1 MGTWATDAFGNDY
14 AMDWAQDLHEYKTLE
29 LVETT
34 LDNVIDSTEAELEAP
49 FAAEALAAL
58 EVIARLLGK
67 PGEDDP
73 ATAEVDEW
81 VAACKKKVTP
91 PLLEKARLAF
101 EQASWPSRRNCASCG
116 RTASISPTGRPTC
129 GFAHARAGP
138 GRLKRRATVHFSV
151 LNLHQKR
158 GNPVFPHFWCILYP
172 FATTAHA
179 SYARAP

>member
-1 MGTWATDAFGNDY
+1 MGTWALDAFGNDY
-14 AMDWAQDLHEYKTLE
+14 AMDWAQDLHDYKTLE

-58 EVIARLLGK
+58 DVIARLLGK

-91 PLLEKARLAF
+91 PLLDKARLAF
-101 EQASWPSRRNCASCG
+101 DKIMGEASELRQLWQDSEHYADWQADVAALRQRVL
-116 RTASISPTGRPTC
+116 
-129 GFAHARAGP
+129 GP
-138 GRLKRRATVHFSV
+138 DA
-151 LNLHQKR
+151 
-158 GNPVFPHFWCILYP
+158 
-172 FATTAHA
+172 
-179 SYARAP
+179 

>member
-34 LDNVIDSTEAELEAP
+34 LDNVIDSTESELEAP

-58 EVIARLLGK
+58 EVIARLQGQ
-67 PGEDDP
+67 PGEGEDDP
-73 ATAEVDEW
+73 ATQEVDEW

-101 EQASWPSRRNCASCG
+101 ERITAETSELRQLWQDSEHFADWQADVAALR
-116 RTASISPTGRPTC
+116 
-129 GFAHARAGP
+129 ARVLGP
-138 GRLKRRATVHFSV
+138 EA
-151 LNLHQKR
+151 
-158 GNPVFPHFWCILYP
+158 
-172 FATTAHA
+172 A
-179 SYARAP
+179 

>member
-34 LDNVIDSTEAELEAP
+34 LDNVIESQEAELEAP

-58 EVIARLLGK
+58 EVIARLQGQ
-67 PGEDDP
+67 PSEGEDDP

-101 EQASWPSRRNCASCG
+101 ERITAESSELRQLWQDSEHFADWQADVAAL
-116 RTASISPTGRPTC
+116 RTR
-129 GFAHARAGP
+129 
-138 GRLKRRATVHFSV
+138 V
-151 LNLHQKR
+151 LGQE
-158 GNPVFPHFWCILYP
+158 
-172 FATTAHA
+172 AA
-179 SYARAP
+179 

>member
-34 LDNVIDSTEAELEAP
+34 LDNVIDSQEAELEAP

-58 EVIARLLGK
+58 DVIARLLGK

-101 EQASWPSRRNCASCG
+101 ERITAESSELRQLWQDSEHFADWQADVAALR
-116 RTASISPTGRPTC
+116 
-129 GFAHARAGP
+129 AR
-138 GRLKRRATVHFSV
+138 V
-151 LNLHQKR
+151 LGQE
-158 GNPVFPHFWCILYP
+158 
-172 FATTAHA
+172 AA
-179 SYARAP
+179 

>member
-58 EVIARLLGK
+58 EVIARLQGQS
-67 PGEDDP
+67 GEDDP

-101 EQASWPSRRNCASCG
+101 ERITAETSELRQLWQDSEHFADWQADVAALR
-116 RTASISPTGRPTC
+116 
-129 GFAHARAGP
+129 AR
-138 GRLKRRATVHFSV
+138 V
-151 LNLHQKR
+151 LGKD
-158 GNPVFPHFWCILYP
+158 
-172 FATTAHA
+172 
-179 SYARAP
+179 S

>member
-34 LDNVIDSTEAELEAP
+34 LDNVIDSQEAELEAP

-58 EVIARLLGK
+58 EVIARLQGQ
-67 PGEDDP
+67 PGENDP

-101 EQASWPSRRNCASCG
+101 ERIMAEASELRQLWQDSEHYADWQADVAALR
-116 RTASISPTGRPTC
+116 
-129 GFAHARAGP
+129 ARVLGP
-138 GRLKRRATVHFSV
+138 DA
-151 LNLHQKR
+151 
-158 GNPVFPHFWCILYP
+158 
-172 FATTAHA
+172 A
-179 SYARAP
+179 

>member
-58 EVIARLLGK
+58 EVIARLQGQ

-101 EQASWPSRRNCASCG
+101 ERITAETSELRQLWQDSEHFAEWQADV
-116 RTASISPTGRPTC
+116 TALR
-129 GFAHARAGP
+129 AR
-138 GRLKRRATVHFSV
+138 V
-151 LNLHQKR
+151 LGKD
-158 GNPVFPHFWCILYP
+158 
-172 FATTAHA
+172 
-179 SYARAP
+179 S

>member
-73 ATAEVDEW
+73 ATLDVDEW
-81 VAACKKKVTP
+81 VAACRKKVTP

-101 EQASWPSRRNCASCG
+101 DKITAEASELRQLWQDSEHFADWQADV
-116 RTASISPTGRPTC
+116 
-129 GFAHARAGP
+129 AHLRARVLGP
-138 GRLKRRATVHFSV
+138 EA
-151 LNLHQKR
+151 
-158 GNPVFPHFWCILYP
+158 
-172 FATTAHA
+172 A
-179 SYARAP
+179 

>member
-81 VAACKKKVTP
+81 VAACRKKVTP
-91 PLLEKARLAF
+91 PLLDKARLAF
-101 EQASWPSRRNCASCG
+101 DKITAEASELRQLWQDSEHFADWQADV
-116 RTASISPTGRPTC
+116 
-129 GFAHARAGP
+129 AHLRARVLGP
-138 GRLKRRATVHFSV
+138 EA
-151 LNLHQKR
+151 
-158 GNPVFPHFWCILYP
+158 
-172 FATTAHA
+172 A
-179 SYARAP
+179 

>member
-34 LDNVIDSTEAELEAP
+34 LDNVIDSPQAELEAP

-58 EVIARLLGK
+58 EVIARLLGN

-81 VAACKKKVTP
+81 VAACKKKVAP
-91 PLLEKARLAF
+91 PLLDKARLAF
-101 EQASWPSRRNCASCG
+101 ERITADASELRQLWQDSEHYADWQADVADLR
-116 RTASISPTGRPTC
+116 
-129 GFAHARAGP
+129 ARVLGP
-138 GRLKRRATVHFSV
+138 EA
-151 LNLHQKR
+151 
-158 GNPVFPHFWCILYP
+158 
-172 FATTAHA
+172 
-179 SYARAP
+179 

>member
-1 MGTWATDAFGNDY
+1 MGTWALDAFGNDY

-73 ATAEVDEW
+73 ATADVDEW
-81 VAACKKKVTP
+81 VAACKKKVTS

-101 EQASWPSRRNCASCG
+101 DRILAESSELRQLWQDSEHYADWQADVADLR
-116 RTASISPTGRPTC
+116 
-129 GFAHARAGP
+129 ARVLGP
-138 GRLKRRATVHFSV
+138 EA
-151 LNLHQKR
+151 
-158 GNPVFPHFWCILYP
+158 
-172 FATTAHA
+172 
-179 SYARAP
+179 

>member
-1 MGTWATDAFGNDY
+1 M
-14 AMDWAQDLHEYKTLE
+14 
-29 LVETT
+29 VETT
-34 LDNVIDSTEAELEAP
+34 LDNVIDSQEAALEAP

-101 EQASWPSRRNCASCG
+101 ERITAESSELRQLWQDSEHFADWQADVAALRSR
-116 RTASISPTGRPTC
+116 
-129 GFAHARAGP
+129 
-138 GRLKRRATVHFSV
+138 V
-151 LNLHQKR
+151 L
-158 GNPVFPHFWCILYP
+158 G
-172 FATTAHA
+172 ADA
-179 SYARAP
+179 

>member
-1 MGTWATDAFGNDY
+1 MGTWALDAFGNDY

-34 LDNVIDSTEAELEAP
+34 LDNVIDSQEAELAAP

-58 EVIARLLGK
+58 EVIARLLGQ

-81 VAACKKKVTP
+81 VAACKKKITP

-101 EQASWPSRRNCASCG
+101 ERITAETSELRQLWQDSEHFTDWQADV
-116 RTASISPTGRPTC
+116 
-129 GFAHARAGP
+129 ARLRARVLGP
-138 GRLKRRATVHFSV
+138 EA
-151 LNLHQKR
+151 
-158 GNPVFPHFWCILYP
+158 
-172 FATTAHA
+172 A
-179 SYARAP
+179 

>member
-1 MGTWATDAFGNDY
+1 MATWALDAFGNDY

-34 LDNVIDSTEAELEAP
+34 LDNVIDSGEAELEAP

-67 PGEDDP
+67 PGEKDP
-73 ATAEVDEW
+73 STEEVDEW

-101 EQASWPSRRNCASCG
+101 DRIMADTSELRQLWQESEHDADWQAEVA
-116 RTASISPTGRPTC
+116 AL
-129 GFAHARAGP
+129 
-138 GRLKRRATVHFSV
+138 RLRV
-151 LNLHQKR
+151 LGQ
-158 GNPVFPHFWCILYP
+158 
-172 FATTAHA
+172 AD
-179 SYARAP
+179 

>member
-1 MGTWATDAFGNDY
+1 MGTWATNAFGNDY

-34 LDNVIDSTEAELEAP
+34 LDNVIDSQEAELEAP

-67 PGEDDP
+67 PCEDDP

-101 EQASWPSRRNCASCG
+101 DKITAEASELRQLWQDSEHFADWQADV
-116 RTASISPTGRPTC
+116 
-129 GFAHARAGP
+129 AHLRARVLGP
-138 GRLKRRATVHFSV
+138 EA
-151 LNLHQKR
+151 
-158 GNPVFPHFWCILYP
+158 
-172 FATTAHA
+172 A
-179 SYARAP
+179 

>member
-34 LDNVIDSTEAELEAP
+34 LDNVINSQEAELEAP

-58 EVIARLLGK
+58 EVIARLQGK
-67 PGEDDP
+67 PGENDP

-101 EQASWPSRRNCASCG
+101 DKIVAETSELRQLWQDSDHFDDWQQDVAALRR
-116 RTASISPTGRPTC
+116 R
-129 GFAHARAGP
+129 
-138 GRLKRRATVHFSV
+138 V
-151 LNLHQKR
+151 LGQQ
-158 GNPVFPHFWCILYP
+158 
-172 FATTAHA
+172 
-179 SYARAP
+179 

>member
-14 AMDWAQDLHEYKTLE
+14 AMDWAQDLQEYKTLE

-67 PGEDDP
+67 PGADDP

-81 VAACKKKVTP
+81 VERCKKKITP
-91 PLLEKARLAF
+91 PLLEKAALAF
-101 EQASWPSRRNCASCG
+101 GRITAENSELRQLWQESEHFADWQADVADLRQR
-116 RTASISPTGRPTC
+116 
-129 GFAHARAGP
+129 
-138 GRLKRRATVHFSV
+138 V
-151 LNLHQKR
+151 L
-158 GNPVFPHFWCILYP
+158 GNI
-172 FATTAHA
+172 
-179 SYARAP
+179 

>member
-58 EVIARLLGK
+58 DVIARLQGQ

-101 EQASWPSRRNCASCG
+101 ERITAETSELRQLWQDSEHFADWQADVAALR
-116 RTASISPTGRPTC
+116 
-129 GFAHARAGP
+129 AR
-138 GRLKRRATVHFSV
+138 V
-151 LNLHQKR
+151 LGKD
-158 GNPVFPHFWCILYP
+158 
-172 FATTAHA
+172 
-179 SYARAP
+179 S

>member
-1 MGTWATDAFGNDY
+1 MGTWALDAFGNDY

-34 LDNVIDSTEAELEAP
+34 LDNVIDSQQAELEAP

-58 EVIARLLGK
+58 EVIARLQGQ
-67 PGEDDP
+67 PGENDP

-101 EQASWPSRRNCASCG
+101 ERIMAESSE
-116 RTASISPTGRPTC
+116 
-129 GFAHARAGP
+129 
-138 GRLKRRATVHFSV
+138 
-151 LNLHQKR
+151 LHQLWQDSE
-158 GNPVFPHFWCILYP
+158 HFTDWQADVAALR
-172 FATTAHA
+172 
-179 SYARAP
+179 ARVLGQDA

>member
-1 MGTWATDAFGNDY
+1 MGTWALDAFGNDY

-34 LDNVIDSTEAELEAP
+34 LDNVIDSQEAELEAP

-58 EVIARLLGK
+58 EVIARLQGQ
-67 PGEDDP
+67 PGEGEDDP

-101 EQASWPSRRNCASCG
+101 ERITAESSELRQLWQDSEHYADWQADVAALR
-116 RTASISPTGRPTC
+116 
-129 GFAHARAGP
+129 ARVLGP
-138 GRLKRRATVHFSV
+138 EA
-151 LNLHQKR
+151 
-158 GNPVFPHFWCILYP
+158 
-172 FATTAHA
+172 A
-179 SYARAP
+179 

>member
-1 MGTWATDAFGNDY
+1 MGTWALDAFGNDY

-34 LDNVIDSTEAELEAP
+34 LDNVIDSQEAELEAP

-58 EVIARLLGK
+58 EVIARLQGQ
-67 PGEDDP
+67 PGEGEDDP

-101 EQASWPSRRNCASCG
+101 ERITAESSELRQLWQDSEHFADWQADVAALR
-116 RTASISPTGRPTC
+116 
-129 GFAHARAGP
+129 AR
-138 GRLKRRATVHFSV
+138 V
-151 LNLHQKR
+151 LGQE
-158 GNPVFPHFWCILYP
+158 
-172 FATTAHA
+172 AA
-179 SYARAP
+179 

>member
-1 MGTWATDAFGNDY
+1 MGTWALDAFGNDY

-34 LDNVIDSTEAELEAP
+34 LDNVIDSQQAELEAP

-58 EVIARLLGK
+58 EVIARLQGQ
-67 PGEDDP
+67 PGENDP

-101 EQASWPSRRNCASCG
+101 ERIMAESSELRQLWQDSEHFTDWQADVAALR
-116 RTASISPTGRPTC
+116 
-129 GFAHARAGP
+129 AR
-138 GRLKRRATVHFSV
+138 V
-151 LNLHQKR
+151 LGQD
-158 GNPVFPHFWCILYP
+158 
-172 FATTAHA
+172 A
-179 SYARAP
+179 

>member
-34 LDNVIDSTEAELEAP
+34 LDNVIDSQEAELEAP

-58 EVIARLLGK
+58 EVIARLQGK
-67 PGEDDP
+67 PGENDP

-101 EQASWPSRRNCASCG
+101 ERITAESSELRQLWQDSEHFTGWQADVAAL
-116 RTASISPTGRPTC
+116 RTRVL
-129 GFAHARAGP
+129 GP
-138 GRLKRRATVHFSV
+138 EA
-151 LNLHQKR
+151 
-158 GNPVFPHFWCILYP
+158 
-172 FATTAHA
+172 A
-179 SYARAP
+179 

>member
-73 ATAEVDEW
+73 ATLDVDEW
-81 VAACKKKVTP
+81 VAACRKKVTP
-91 PLLEKARLAF
+91 PLLDKARLAF
-101 EQASWPSRRNCASCG
+101 DKITAEASELRQLWQDSEHFADWQADV
-116 RTASISPTGRPTC
+116 
-129 GFAHARAGP
+129 AHLRARVLGP
-138 GRLKRRATVHFSV
+138 EA
-151 LNLHQKR
+151 
-158 GNPVFPHFWCILYP
+158 
-172 FATTAHA
+172 A
-179 SYARAP
+179 

>member
-1 MGTWATDAFGNDY
+1 MGTWALDAFGNDY

-58 EVIARLLGK
+58 EVIARLQGK
-67 PGEDDP
+67 PGEPDP

-91 PLLEKARLAF
+91 PLLDKARLAF
-101 EQASWPSRRNCASCG
+101 ERILAESSELRQLWQDSEHFADWQADVADLRQR
-116 RTASISPTGRPTC
+116 
-129 GFAHARAGP
+129 
-138 GRLKRRATVHFSV
+138 V
-151 LNLHQKR
+151 LGQD
-158 GNPVFPHFWCILYP
+158 
-172 FATTAHA
+172 
-179 SYARAP
+179 S